1 MIIKK
6 YSGSAWE
13 PQYPKTIVD
22 RIYTGDASTQV
33 FDPSTDKLKVA
44 YLPDVVI
51 GGMNFEGAISLS
63 GGKNGDDL
71 NTAGLATV
79 GDYLIVT
86 TGGDIVNTG
95 SPIITLAVQAPGDE
109 GDSSIPVTLEA
120 GDWIVL
126 QEISGNT
133 YTVAIVNNTYQD
145 ATTSAKG
152 IVRLSNATTYAS
164 LSGTDVVTET
174 VLKTTIDNASFAS
187 ASNSQSVTLTGA
199 VTGSGTIT
207 NYGDISIATTATSDP
222 TLTLAGDATGSAT
235 FTNLGNATLTVAVAN
250 DSHTHDGRYYTE
262 SEMDTFLA
270 AKQDTVTAGSGIGKT
285 LATLSVAGGEGITA
299 ETDGVRMTYPLYVQT
314 ATPSTSVT
322 NAIWYDIN

>member
-6 YSGSAWE
+6 YSGTAWE

-95 SPIITLAVQAPGDE
+95 SPVITLAVQAPGDE
-109 GDSSIPVTLEA
+109 GDSSVPVTLEA

-133 YTVAIVNNTYQD
+133 YTVAIVNNTYQN
-145 ATTSAKG
+145 ATTAAYG
-152 IVRLSNATTYAS
+152 IARLSNATTYAS
-164 LSGTDVVTET
+164 LSGNDVVTEG
-174 VLKTTIDNASFAS
+174 VLKTTIDNAAFAS

-199 VTGSGTIT
+199 VTGTGTIT

-262 SEMDTFLA
+262 TEFNNWLDGDTA
-270 AKQDTVTAGSGIGKT
+270 I
-285 LATLSVAGGEGITA
+285 
-299 ETDGVRMTYPLYVQT
+299 DGHNFTEILYG
-314 ATPSTSVT
+314 ASPSSNNVGT
-322 NAIWYDIN
+322 ILIDID